1 MVNDIEEY
9 LIKEVTKYI
18 IFIDI
23 VNKMFVQ
30 SKNSIY

>member
-23 VNKMFVQ
+23 VNKMFVR